1 MAQELPATATR
12 RPAPGGQHPDCQHP
26 DGQRRPDGRRHSGP
40 EVEEAGGGLWI
51 DRTEVHQATGM
62 MLAQLAVSAHDAFV
76 RRRAYA
82 FAHQHPP
89 AEAARNVLARHL
101 VFTGDMG

>member
-1 MAQELPATATR
+1 
-12 RPAPGGQHPDCQHP
+12 
-26 DGQRRPDGRRHSGP
+26 
-40 EVEEAGGGLWI
+40 
-51 DRTEVHQATGM
+51 M